1 MLFRKVPI
9 CKELIAV
16 QLRPLSHEPRGTLGE
31 SSTYHSAGFHADGSF
46 VTAVYGVKVGR
57 RMVVD
62 VYIDDEVQELED
74 PRLKICY
81 TIRCSWTRER
91 GPDLELISI
100 EIGGR
105 LMPPARYM

>member
-31 SSTYHSAGFHADGSF
+31 SSTYHSAGFHADSSF

-62 VYIDDEVQELED
+62 VYIDDEAQELGD
-74 PRLKICY
+74 PRHENMLHDTVQLYKWVF
-81 TIRCSWTRER
+81 R
-91 GPDLELISI
+91 
-100 EIGGR
+100 
-105 LMPPARYM
+105 

>member
-16 QLRPLSHEPRGTLGE
+16 QLRPLSHEPRGTLGK
-31 SSTYHSAGFHADGSF
+31 SATYRSAGFNTDGSF

-62 VYIDDEVQELED
+62 VYIDDEAQELGD
-74 PRLKICY
+74 PRHKKKGV
-81 TIRCSWTRER
+81 S
-91 GPDLELISI
+91 
-100 EIGGR
+100 
-105 LMPPARYM
+105 M